1 MMLDEIREKLQD
13 RNLKVIAEKIGVHYN
28 TIYKI
33 ASGDTTV
40 KYSTILK
47 LSEYLKG

>member
-1 MMLDEIREKLQD
+1 MTLDEIREKLQD
-13 RNLKVIAEKIGVHYN
+13 RNLRTVAEKIGVHYN

-33 ASGDTTV
+33 LNGDV
-40 KYSTILK
+40 NVRYSTILK